1 MNTNDVA
8 VLPDGNGGYTIQV
21 VRRPGLA
28 HSGERFAEASVH
40 DCLQRLV
47 VLRDA
52 GVAVP
57 KQQINWFADR
67 SAGQAAVLGW

>member
-8 VLPDGNGGYTIQV
+8 VLPDGCGGYTVQV

-57 KQQINWFADR
+57 KEQIRWFSERYA
-67 SAGQAAVLGW
+67 SQAAWAGW

>member
-8 VLPDGNGGYTIQV
+8 VLPDEQGGYTIQV

-28 HSGERFAEASVH
+28 HSGERFLEPSLQ
-40 DCLQRLV
+40 DCLRRLV
-47 VLRDA
+47 ALRDA

-67 SAGQAAVLGW
+67 NAGLAAVLGW

>member
-8 VLPDGNGGYTIQV
+8 VTDDGQGTFTIQV

-28 HSGERFAEASVH
+28 YSGERFTEIGVH
-40 DCLQRLV
+40 DCLVRLV
-47 VLRDA
+47 DLRDA

-57 KQQINWFADR
+57 PAQLRWFSERYA
-67 SAGQAAVLGW
+67 SQAAVLGW